1 MGEFGAASYALGAA
15 AYGAAS
21 LLLVADRSR
30 RRTTWLLAAVGTSAL
45 WAAGLTAL
53 LLRGD
58 PPLAAIVALDAL
70 HALVWLACVLSWLA
84 PSPDRR
90 MPWTRPG
97 LLAGGAGLALYALAA
112 AAFSAPD
119 SMIARTVTPALF
131 CISLLGLLAVEQVH
145 RNAREGRHSGLRLL
159 CLAAG
164 AVFVMDMFVFS
175 QAALVGS
182 PTPYL
187 WEGRGAANAAL
198 VPLILIAL
206 NHRSQWDR
214 DLIVSRQVA
223 FYTATFVAVG
233 GYLLLM
239 SAVVLVIRA
248 FGLRWGIALEGVFL
262 ALAAA
267 VLALVLYSSTI
278 RAHLKVFL
286 VKHFYRQKYDY
297 RTQWLSLTEALG
309 ASADPRLLGES
320 ALSGIAQ
327 IIGAKDAAL
336 WLEGQGT
343 SYERTVCL
351 DREMAAPL
359 FNKEHPIIAFLA
371 EKKWVIDS
379 EEYASEPDK
388 YGNAFGHPADGVLP
402 EGTIIVPLDCQGHL
416 LGFVVLAKPPAVAAL
431 NFEDH
436 DILKTAGRQ
445 IAVVLAQ
452 ALAQEQ
458 LTATRQFEA
467 MNKLATFL
475 MHDLKNVVAQ
485 QELIVANFPRF
496 RHRPEFIDDAMAT
509 IRSGAQRI
517 RRVLDQLQAPAH
529 APSGRRVDVSK
540 VLMEV
545 RSNCADRAPVP
556 EVSSTHGVVLV
567 EMERDKLVS
576 VLTHLI
582 RNAQDATPD
591 DGKIKV
597 EVAKRGANVAI
608 TVADTGVGMDASFV
622 RYRLF
627 RPFDTTK
634 GVMGMGIGAYQVRE
648 TVRSVGGEVDV
659 HSEVGVGTTF
669 CVTLPA
675 AKEAANEGGR
685 SLQQPAA

>member
-1 MGEFGAASYALGAA
+1 MGEFGAASYALGAV

-21 LLLVADRSR
+21 LLLLADRSR
-30 RRTTWLLAAVGTSAL
+30 RHPTAWLLAATGASAI
-45 WAAGLTAL
+45 WALGLTAL
-53 LLRGD
+53 LLRGQ
-58 PPLAAIVALDAL
+58 PPLAAVVALDAG
-70 HALVWLACVLSWLA
+70 HALVWLGCVLSWLA
-84 PSPDRR
+84 PSPDRPI
-90 MPWTRPG
+90 PWTRSV
-97 LLAGGAGLALYALAA
+97 LLTGGGVLAVYALAA
-112 AAFSAPD
+112 TLVEPGSVLAGTATAA
-119 SMIARTVTPALF
+119 LLG
-131 CISLLGLLAVEQVH
+131 ISLLGLLAVEQVH
-145 RNAREGRHSGLRLL
+145 RNAREGRHWGLRWL

-164 AVFVMDMFVFS
+164 AVFVLDLFVFS
-175 QAALVGS
+175 QAVLVGT

-198 VPLILIAL
+198 VPLLLIAL
-206 NHRSQWDR
+206 KDRSSWER

-223 FYTATFVAVG
+223 FYTATLVAVG

-239 SAVVLVIRA
+239 GAVVLFIRA

-262 ALAAA
+262 ALAVA
-267 VLALVLYSSTI
+267 VLILILYSSTI
-278 RAHLKVFL
+278 RAHLKVL
-286 VKHFYRQKYDY
+286 LIKHFYRQKYDY

-309 ASADPRLLGES
+309 ASADPRLVGES

-336 WLEGQGT
+336 WLEGQGA

-351 DREMAAPL
+351 DREMAAAL
-359 FNKEHPIIAFLA
+359 FGKDHPIVAFLA

-379 EEYASEPDK
+379 EEYAAEPDK

-485 QELIVANFPRF
+485 QELIVANFQRF

-517 RRVLDQLQAPAH
+517 RRVLDQLQGPVH

-545 RSNCADRAPVP
+545 RSHCADRAPVP
-556 EVSSTHGVVLV
+556 EVSSPQGVVLV

-582 RNAQDATPD
+582 RNAQDATPA
-591 DGKIKV
+591 DGNIKV
-597 EVAKRGANVAI
+597 EVVKRGPQVAI
-608 TVADTGVGMDASFV
+608 TVADTGAGMDASFV

-675 AKEAANEGGR
+675 AKDARAGAR